1 MNFIIDYLKNK
12 VVSSTCDSFSAPHKE
27 KCFYLIS
34 ACGMPNFGDDMLT
47 RGWINTIKRSH
58 PDAIIY
64 IDAVDPVVAASLF
77 DGVIC
82 VNYLWQLAQAL
93 GHEGSIEEKLADR
106 YMLPTRERLMLAL
119 FSHVDSMHL
128 LGGGYINDL
137 SGGNWRLIELI
148 AYFSKENAFP
158 CYATGLGLQPL
169 STESAARIAPFI
181 SQYTLFDVRDFA
193 SFNALDSIM
202 PGQVSFIGDDYFCF
216 PFSETAS
223 INENEIP
230 SLRLCINDELSVD
243 NSSNQILL
251 NIIEDSI
258 TTFSE
263 LYPSSPIFF
272 YEFRPG
278 FDGVFWKEI
287 SKKYSNIQMIFFEQ
301 AWSDGL
307 SVSKNDFFI
316 TTRFHFQ
323 LIISSLGLRGV
334 SLYWNDYYKNK
345 FDSLK
350 PVSHWTTID
359 LHHESFD
366 SHTFFQNHDLAFTPD
381 FNEVL
386 NKKQL
391 LSSRIYGTTIY

>member
-12 VVSSTCDSFSAPHKE
+12 VLSSTYPSHTPSHQGKR
-27 KCFYLIS
+27 FYLIS

-47 RGWINTIKRSH
+47 RGWINTIRRSY

-64 IDAVDPVVAASLF
+64 VDAVDPVVAASLF

-106 YMLPTRERLMLAL
+106 FMLPTRERLMLAL
-119 FSHVDSMHL
+119 FSHIDSMHL

-137 SGGNWRLIELI
+137 SGGNWRLVELI
-148 AYFSKENAFP
+148 AFFSKENSFP
-158 CYATGLGLQPL
+158 CYATGLGLEPL
-169 STESAARIAPFI
+169 SPESAARVAPFI
-181 SQYTLFDVRDFA
+181 PQYTLFDVRDSA
-193 SFNALDSIM
+193 SFDSLNALM

-216 PFSETAS
+216 PFAETVS
-223 INENEIP
+223 LSENEAP
-230 SLRLCINDELSVD
+230 ALRLCINNELSVD
-243 NSSNQILL
+243 NCSNEILL
-251 NIIEDSI
+251 DIIEEAI
-258 TTFSE
+258 TKFTY
-263 LYPSSPIFF
+263 LYPESPIYF

-287 SKKYSNIQMIFFEQ
+287 SKKYPNIQMIFFEK
-301 AWSDGL
+301 AWAEGL

-334 SLYWNDYYKNK
+334 SLYWNEYYKNK
-345 FDSLK
+345 FESLK
-350 PVSHWTTID
+350 TVSHWTTLD
-359 LHHESFD
+359 LHHESFNSD
-366 SHTFFQNHDLAFTPD
+366 DFFQHHDLAYTQD
-381 FNEVL
+381 FNTVL
-386 NKKQL
+386 HKKQL
-391 LSSRIYGTTIY
+391 LSSHIYGTASI